1 MERKKAYY
9 WCTCLQMI
17 TPIKVRRLIEEAG
30 GPSEVFGQSDEKLVQ
45 MGFTAREQR
54 IYHEACA
61 MEKTIEAEYEKLSQS
76 GIRFVTIEDEEYPV
90 LLKEVADRPIGL
102 FVKGNLPKFDFPKI
116 AIVGARA
123 CSSYGKE
130 CAEEIA
136 RELSAAGAQIVS
148 GMAYGIDCCS
158 QKAALEAGSSYA
170 VLGGGVYICYPRENI
185 DLYTRLVESGG
196 IISEYPLGMNPL
208 SGFFPER
215 NRIISGLSDVV
226 IVVEA
231 RQKSG
236 SLITVDQALE
246 QNKEIMAVPGRIG
259 DPLSKGCNE
268 LIKMGAMVITCPED
282 IKQSSVVERW
292 MESYVAGKKYF
303 DDHKTQC
310 NGDIDTIF
318 SLDSAINSL
327 ASAKNMV
334 YSQTNL
340 YPKDLDTISKET
352 GLDVT
357 VVSQLLLDLQLQGVI
372 REVSKNCYVR
382 CGI

>member
-1 MERKKAYY
+1 MGGYVKWSEKKAYY

-102 FVKGNLPKFDFPKI
+102 FVKGNLPKSDFPKI

-148 GMAYGIDCCS
+148 GMAYGIDCCT
-158 QKAALEAGSSYA
+158 KGS
-170 VLGGGVYICYPRENI
+170 
-185 DLYTRLVESGG
+185 T
-196 IISEYPLGMNPL
+196 
-208 SGFFPER
+208 
-215 NRIISGLSDVV
+215 
-226 IVVEA
+226 
-231 RQKSG
+231 
-236 SLITVDQALE
+236 
-246 QNKEIMAVPGRIG
+246 
-259 DPLSKGCNE
+259 
-268 LIKMGAMVITCPED
+268 
-282 IKQSSVVERW
+282 
-292 MESYVAGKKYF
+292 
-303 DDHKTQC
+303 
-310 NGDIDTIF
+310 
-318 SLDSAINSL
+318 
-327 ASAKNMV
+327 
-334 YSQTNL
+334 
-340 YPKDLDTISKET
+340 
-352 GLDVT
+352 
-357 VVSQLLLDLQLQGVI
+357 
-372 REVSKNCYVR
+372 
-382 CGI
+382 

>member
-102 FVKGNLPKFDFPKI
+102 FVKGNLPKSDFPKI

-170 VLGGGVYICYPRENI
+170 VLGGGVDICYPRENI
-185 DLYTRLVESGG
+185 GLYEKLIRQGG
-196 IISEYPLGMNPL
+196 VISEMRPKTRSIPVL
-208 SGFFPER
+208 FPRR
-215 NRIISGLSDVV
+215 NRIISGICDAV
-226 IVVEA
+226 IIIEA
-231 RQKSG
+231 RKKSG
-236 SLITVDQALE
+236 SLITAEFAGE
-246 QNKEIMAVPGRIG
+246 QGRSVYAVPGSIFS
-259 DPLSKGCNE
+259 DLSEGCHE
-268 LIKMGAMVITCPED
+268 LIRNGAVLLSSPQEILADFKLEAAARKMG
-282 IKQSSVVERW
+282 
-292 MESYVAGKKYF
+292 
-303 DDHKTQC
+303 
-310 NGDIDTIF
+310 
-318 SLDSAINSL
+318 
-327 ASAKNMV
+327 
-334 YSQTNL
+334 
-340 YPKDLDTISKET
+340 
-352 GLDVT
+352 
-357 VVSQLLLDLQLQGVI
+357 QL
-372 REVSKNCYVR
+372 EK
-382 CGI
+382 